1 MKYRFTKED
10 YEKAAKVSL
19 SYAGMARYFGIVAK
33 GGNYATIKRKI
44 KEYNIDTSH
53 FTGMGWNV
61 GLRFKPM
68 KRYELKEIL
77 QKDFPYNTPKLKQRL
92 IEEGIKEYKCECCG
106 NTEWNGQPIALE
118 LHHINGD
125 RNDNRLENLQLLCPN
140 CHAQTDHYRGRNQTR
155 YEKEK
160 KEFKSDVELKELAE
174 KEREKR
180 KIEKENRTKEVKIKI
195 KKSKPKE
202 PRYCK
207 VCGKELTSYKQTKYC
222 SQECAHNG
230 ISKRPPVLEL
240 IEKLKELNHNISA
253 IGRYYGVSDNAV
265 RKWCKLY
272 KLDGFC

>member
-44 KEYNIDTSH
+44 KEYNIDISH
-53 FTGMGWNV
+53 FTGQGWNV
-61 GLRFKPM
+61 GLVFRPFK
-68 KRYELKEIL
+68 KYTLEEVL
-77 QKDFPYNTPKLKQRL
+77 QKDFPYNTQHLKKRL
-92 IEEGIKEYKCECCG
+92 LEEGIKEHKCECCK

-125 RNDNRLENLQLLCPN
+125 RNDNRIENLQLLCPN
-140 CHAQTDHYRGRNQTR
+140 CHAQTDHYRGKNQIR
-155 YEKEK
+155 YDKE
-160 KEFKSDVELKELAE
+160 EFKSDIELKELCEQERGRKRIEQEE
-174 KEREKR
+174 KNKNIKR
-180 KIEKENRTKEVKIKI
+180 RNRN
-195 KKSKPKE
+195 PKE

-207 VCGKELTSYKQTKYC
+207 FCGKELTSKQKNYC
-222 SQECAHNG
+222 SEECAHNAT
-230 ISKRPPVLEL
+230 SKRPPVLEL
-240 IEKLKELNHNISA
+240 IDKVKELNNNMSA

-272 KLDGFC
+272 KLEGYC